1 MKLSQQNVIF
11 PLKCQSNSSVL
22 VMIAILIF
30 QLIMSFLHIACV
42 LPLGLIIVAYVF
54 IWTKT
59 YQALRYI
66 KLKK

>member
-1 MKLSQQNVIF
+1 
-11 PLKCQSNSSVL
+11 
-22 VMIAILIF
+22 MIAILIF
-30 QLIMSFLHIACV
+30 QLIMSFWHIACV